1 MYTVLLVDDEE
12 DVLKNLTNT
21 IDWPVY
27 GIENV
32 LTAQTALMLVH
43 N

>member
-12 DVLKNLTNT
+12 NVINNLITT